1 MLTVSVIIFSLFKI
15 KKIIPLRLNFI
26 IPFFIVLFY
35 NEILEIVFLKN
46 LKSDSFSIRLIFL
59 TLFIMRVLFELR
71 KNIGVNN
78 RKDIKILFITY
89 LCLFYFFLASNIF
102 LFFIIFELIVIIILR
117 LILIKN
123 ERTRIQTGIY
133 LILFSI
139 SPGLVLLIS
148 INIWIKNFGCF
159 SIDLMPSIKIE
170 NLIRM
175 LTILVFLIKTPI
187 FGLHVW
193 LNKAHTQAPTIGSI
207 ILARI
212 VLKTRGYGLI
222 RFSQKLFVIQNKTIN
237 LILFWAI
244 TGAVYIAISCLQQT
258 DIKILIALS
267 SIPHIT
273 FTVLSIIIQ
282 REYRFLAIIISI
294 VTHGITSPCLFFISR
309 IYYIQTKTRRLKN
322 IKKLILV
329 SPLRV
334 SLIFIC
340 SARNI
345 SVPPCARILGEFLA
359 VTVILRWNRLI
370 FILILLY
377 RFLLA
382 VYSLHLFSSITL
394 TVKGIENNPLN
405 SIKLKNIFYIISLI
419 TPNIILCVTFNS
431 FF

>member
-187 FGLHVW
+187 FGLHV
-193 LNKAHTQAPTIGSI
+193 
-207 ILARI
+207 
-212 VLKTRGYGLI
+212 
-222 RFSQKLFVIQNKTIN
+222 
-237 LILFWAI
+237 
-244 TGAVYIAISCLQQT
+244 
-258 DIKILIALS
+258 
-267 SIPHIT
+267 
-273 FTVLSIIIQ
+273 
-282 REYRFLAIIISI
+282 
-294 VTHGITSPCLFFISR
+294 
-309 IYYIQTKTRRLKN
+309 
-322 IKKLILV
+322 
-329 SPLRV
+329 
-334 SLIFIC
+334 
-340 SARNI
+340 
-345 SVPPCARILGEFLA
+345 
-359 VTVILRWNRLI
+359 
-370 FILILLY
+370 
-377 RFLLA
+377 
-382 VYSLHLFSSITL
+382 
-394 TVKGIENNPLN
+394 
-405 SIKLKNIFYIISLI
+405 
-419 TPNIILCVTFNS
+419 
-431 FF
+431 